1 MNYKKNIFLFL
12 ILAFSFSYSFA
23 QAPNFDKTL
32 ASAAQGNPS
41 AQNNLGIMYEY
52 GRGIQKDNTKAFEWY
67 FKAAKNGNATAQF
80 NIGQSYLNGS
90 NGLSKN
96 RVEALNWL
104 RKSASNGVV
113 QAKLIL
119 TELQ

>member
-1 MNYKKNIFLFL
+1 
-12 ILAFSFSYSFA
+12 
-23 QAPNFDKTL
+23 
-32 ASAAQGNPS
+32 
-41 AQNNLGIMYEY
+41 MYEY
-52 GRGIQKDNTKAFEWY
+52 GRGIQKDATKAVEWY
-67 FKAAKNGNATAQF
+67 FKAANNGNATAQF

-104 RKSASNGVV
+104 RKSANNGVV

-119 TELQ
+119 AELQ